1 MLISHLKL
9 ALRVLQRRK
18 VFTAISLFGVAL
30 TLVVLTVAAA
40 FLDHLFAPHPP
51 DTRQDRTL
59 VAMYMELSGEHSTS
73 RGPASFR
80 VLETTRGLPGVERMS
95 VASMPQAV
103 SAFHAGRR
111 ADLTMRRADAE
122 YWKILDF
129 RFLEG
134 APFTADDVAA
144 ARRVAV
150 VNETTRRRVFGD
162 GPAVG
167 RTVEAGGETWTVVGV
182 VPDVALL
189 RFASHAE
196 IWTPLTAQRGDTWR
210 TQLEGNLIGLYLLA
224 EGADPHLVQSEFQG
238 RVGRVDLRGSGF
250 DTVTMVPDTML
261 GNMARMM
268 FGGRR
273 DAESKVG
280 ALVAALGAVALLF
293 ALLPTVNL
301 VNLTLSRIYER
312 TAEIGVRKAFG
323 APTHALVLQFVLEN
337 VVLTLLGGALALAAA
352 ALVLRGI
359 NASGLIP
366 YADLRLNGR
375 ILAQGVLM
383 AVAFGVVS
391 GAWPAWR
398 MARLHPVVALKGGPR

>member
-9 ALRVLQRRK
+9 ALKVLGRRK

-30 TLVVLTVAAA
+30 TLLVLTVAAA
-40 FLDHLFAPHPP
+40 FLDHLFAPHAP

-59 VAMYMELSGEHSTS
+59 VAMYMELSGERATS
-73 RGPASFR
+73 RGPASFK
-80 VLETTRGLPGVERMS
+80 VLDATRDLPGVERMS
-95 VASMPQAV
+95 IASMPQAV
-103 SAFHAGRR
+103 SAFHEGRR
-111 ADLTMRRADAE
+111 RDLTMRRADGE
-122 YWKILDF
+122 YWNILDF

-134 APFTADDVAA
+134 ASFTADDVAA
-144 ARRVAV
+144 ARHVAV
-150 VNETTRRRVFGD
+150 INETTRRRIFGD

-167 RTVEAGGETWTVVGV
+167 RTLEAGGETWTVVGV

-196 IWTPLTAQRGDTWR
+196 IWTPVTTQRGDTWR

-224 EGADPHLVQSEFQG
+224 PGAEPGLVQSEFQA
-238 RVGRVDLRGSGF
+238 RVGRVDLRGSEY
-250 DTVTMVPDTML
+250 DTITMLPDTLL
-261 GNMARMM
+261 GNMARMS
-268 FGGRR
+268 FGSRR
-273 DAESKVG
+273 DTESKVG
-280 ALVAALGAVALLF
+280 MLLGVLALVAFLF

-323 APTHALVLQFVLEN
+323 APTHSLVLQFVLEN
-337 VVLTLLGGALALAAA
+337 VVLTLLGGLLALAASV
-352 ALVLRGI
+352 LVLRGI

-366 YADLRLNGR
+366 YSDLRLNGR
-375 ILAQGVLM
+375 ILAQGLLM
-383 AVAFGVVS
+383 AVAFGVLS

-398 MARLHPVVALKGGPR
+398 MARLHPVVALQGGPR